1 MEGLAV
7 NSTPGGGGGG
17 GTGTLCDAPGAMQT
31 EELEE
36 ASPVGL
42 VGQGDWWT
50 PSACHGLEG
59 ACHSQGLGH
68 GKP

>member
-7 NSTPGGGGGG
+7 NSPPGGGR
-17 GTGTLCDAPGAMQT
+17 GTGALCDAPGVMWT

-42 VGQGDWWT
+42 AGQGDRQT
-50 PSACHGLEG
+50 PSAHHDLEG
-59 ACHSQGLGH
+59 ACHLQGLGH